1 MDGQV
6 NGWIGEWMDGEGVDA
21 QAGCARR
28 AGRVGNAC
36 RHVLRECAAASTLA
50 RPPLVPACLPACL
63 SPRLSSRARSIP
75 PCGTSGSSP
84 ARPCLCVPN
93 LSVCPPSPLPSFR
106 PAGFIPVG
114 HLEPGG
120 AAADGAVRGVRGGG
134 GAEHP
139 GGAAPEGVSAWLR
152 SVSLGCLS
160 VAHTARQRQS
170 LVVVDCCPLGLSV

>member
-93 LSVCPPSPLPSFR
+93 LSVCPPPLCLPSDLLGSSLWDIWNQEGQQLT
-106 PAGFIPVG
+106 AQYVACVAVEALNI
-114 HLEPGG
+114 LEALHQKG
-120 AAADGAVRGVRGGG
+120 
-134 GAEHP
+134 
-139 GGAAPEGVSAWLR
+139 
-152 SVSLGCLS
+152 
-160 VAHTARQRQS
+160 
-170 LVVVDCCPLGLSV
+170 